1 MTKTRIV
8 LVAAGL
14 LLSLGGSAV
23 ARSSHSG
30 GSLSTLDKEYLKNT
44 AQSNLEEI
52 QAGPRLAPRAA
63 TPQARAFA
71 RRMVR
76 DHTRANAAL
85 KRVAARTG
93 DTLPTDITSE
103 QKAVINRLSQMH
115 GSRFDAAYKQEMIRD
130 HTGDIAKTRR
140 EISLGRN
147 SLVRASAQKN
157 LRLLQMH
164 LKMARVLPGR

>member
-1 MTKTRIV
+1 MTKTRIA
-8 LVAAGL
+8 LMAAGL
-14 LLSLGGSAV
+14 LLSLGSGAV
-23 ARSSHSG
+23 ARSSHGS
-30 GSLSTLDKEYLKNT
+30 GSLSTLDKEYLKDT

-52 QAGPRLAPRAA
+52 QAGPRVIPQAG
-63 TPQARAFA
+63 TPQAREFA

-93 DTLPTDITSE
+93 DKLPTDISSE
-103 QKAVINRLSQMH
+103 QQAVINRLSQMH

-130 HTGDIAKTRR
+130 HTSDIAETRR
-140 EISLGRN
+140 EISLGR
-147 SLVRASAQKN
+147 SPIVRANAQKN

-164 LKMARVLPGR
+164 LRMARALPGR

>member
-8 LVAAGL
+8 LAAAGI
-14 LLSLGGSAV
+14 LLSFGGSAV

-30 GSLSTLDKEYLKNT
+30 GSLSTIDKEYLKDT

-52 QAGPRLAPRAA
+52 QAGPRVIPKAA
-63 TPQARAFA
+63 TPQARSFA
-71 RRMVR
+71 RRMVQ

-93 DTLPTDITSE
+93 DTLPTTISSD
-103 QKAVINRLSQMH
+103 QKAIINRLSQMH

-130 HTGDIAKTRR
+130 HTSDIAETRR

-147 SLVRASAQKN
+147 PRVRASAQKN

-164 LKMARVLPGR
+164 LKMARALPGR